1 MISYFVFALDKPPR
15 DSINTFDLQNTLICS
30 HTGESR
36 DDALVLQPTP
46 VWCGKANTS
55 GFDRILP

>member
-1 MISYFVFALDKPPR
+1 MTSYFVFALDKPPR

-46 VWCGKANTS
+46 VWWGKA
-55 GFDRILP
+55 D